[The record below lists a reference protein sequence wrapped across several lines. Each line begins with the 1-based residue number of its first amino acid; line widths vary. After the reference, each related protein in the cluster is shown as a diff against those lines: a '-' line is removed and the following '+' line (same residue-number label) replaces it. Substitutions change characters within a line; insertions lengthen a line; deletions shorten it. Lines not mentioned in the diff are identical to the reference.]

1 MTTPEP
7 SLTTYNDAYEMLKGK
22 LAEWGIDDLGDDVI
36 NTLVQGYSPDV
47 ATLVI
52 RDTPQYKK
60 RFAANDARIK
70 AGLPA
75 LSPAEY
81 IATERS
87 YISTLRKYGLPEGF
101 YDQPEDFQ
109 KWLAADVSP
118 EEMDQRAN
126 TARQAYV
133 DASPEVKDQWQQLYG
148 LTPGDAVAAF
158 LDEKT
163 AVNLLNKRAQAVS
176 ISAEAERAF
185 RGQYQL
191 TAARAE
197 EFANEGV
204 STQDAQKG
212 FSSVASRLPRD
223 QMLGRMAG
231 FDFTQKE
238 AENEVLLNDTAARAE
253 REKIY
258 QTEKGRFNENFL
270 GTTTAGVSRNTGQ
283 F

>member
-1 MTTPEP
+1 MTTPAQ
-7 SLTTYNDAYEMLKGK
+7 TTYNDAYEMLKAK

-52 RDTPQYKK
+52 QDTPQYKK

-81 IATERS
+81 VSTERS
-87 YISTLRKYGLPEGF
+87 YISTLRKYGLPQGF

-126 TARQAYV
+126 VARQAYV
-133 DASPEVKDQWQQLYG
+133 DASQDVKDQWQQLYG
-148 LTPGDAVAAF
+148 LTPGDAVATF

-163 AVNLLNKRAQAVS
+163 AVNLLNKRAQAVTV
-176 ISAEAERAF
+176 SAEAERAF
-185 RGQYQL
+185 RGKYQL
-191 TAARAE
+191 SASRAE
-197 EFANEGV
+197 ELVNGGV
-204 STQDAQKG
+204 SQEQAQGG
-212 FSSVASRLPRD
+212 FADVASRLNRD
-223 QMLGRMAG
+223 QFLGRLAG
-231 FDFTQKE
+231 EDFTQRE
-238 AENEVLLNDTAARAE
+238 AENEVMLNDASAKAE
-253 REKIY
+253 RERIY
-258 QTEKGRFNENFL
+258 NAEKGRFNSNFL
-270 GTTTAGVSRNTGQ
+270 GTTPAGVARDTGSY
-283 F
+283 

>member
-1 MTTPEP
+1 MTSPVD
-7 SLTTYNDAYEMLKGK
+7 TTSYNDAYELLKSK
-22 LAEWGIDDLGDDVI
+22 LAEWGIGDLDDATMNI
-36 NTLVQGYSPDV
+36 LVQGYSPDV
-47 ATLVI
+47 AALALQ
-52 RDTPQYKK
+52 DTPQYKQ
-60 RFAANDARIK
+60 RFAANDQRIK

-81 IATERS
+81 IATERA

-126 TARQAYV
+126 VARQAYV

-185 RGQYQL
+185 AGRYQL
-191 TAARAE
+191 TTSRAE
-197 EFANEGV
+197 ELANEGV
-204 STQDAQKG
+204 SQEQAQKG

-223 QMLGRMAG
+223 QMLARMAG

-238 AENEVLLNDTAARAE
+238 AEDEVLLNDVKAKQERDKTYGAE
-253 REKIY
+253 R
-258 QTEKGRFNENFL
+258 GRFNENFL
-270 GTTTAGVSRNTGQ
+270 GTTTAGVSRTTGQ
-283 F
+283 Y